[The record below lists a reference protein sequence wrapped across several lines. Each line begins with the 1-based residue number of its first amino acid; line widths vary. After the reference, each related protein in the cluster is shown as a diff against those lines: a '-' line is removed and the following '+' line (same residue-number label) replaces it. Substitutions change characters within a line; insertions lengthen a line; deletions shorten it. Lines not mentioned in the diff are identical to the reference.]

1 MNKSYKALVLSLFA
15 SSGLFMGIH
24 TNAQSFKKGSL
35 LISISEGATDANYTT
50 TYNSGGTD
58 VLHTAHI
65 GGARDPITVEYGLT
79 NHWGIGLNM
88 GGDIYNVDPSKFYNF
103 QTTTNNVKTITSELT
118 LDANYHFFVT
128 RHWDLSTVA
137 SLGFSSV
144 TFKGNDGDLHYQY
157 NAGGLL
163 VRTGAKAKYYITK
176 RFGVIGM
183 LSVFA
188 TQCGTD
194 GVKGNTVGNNYTTN
208 ITGRALEFGLC
219 YRILR

>member
-1 MNKSYKALVLSLFA
+1 MNKFCKALIFPAFMLYGLLISIQA
-15 SSGLFMGIH
+15 S
-24 TNAQSFKKGSL
+24 AQSFKKGSL
-35 LISISEGATDANYTT
+35 LISISEGSTDANYTT
-50 TYNSGGTD
+50 TYSEGGTD

-65 GGARDPITVEYGLT
+65 GGARDPLTMEYGLT

-88 GGDIYNVDPSKFYNF
+88 GGDIYSVDPSKFYDF
-103 QTTTNNVKTITSELT
+103 QTMTNKVKAITSELT
-118 LDANYHFFVT
+118 LDANYHFFVN

-144 TFKGNDGDLHYQY
+144 SFKGNDGDLHYQY

-176 RFGVIGM
+176 RFGVMGM
-183 LSVFA
+183 LSAFA